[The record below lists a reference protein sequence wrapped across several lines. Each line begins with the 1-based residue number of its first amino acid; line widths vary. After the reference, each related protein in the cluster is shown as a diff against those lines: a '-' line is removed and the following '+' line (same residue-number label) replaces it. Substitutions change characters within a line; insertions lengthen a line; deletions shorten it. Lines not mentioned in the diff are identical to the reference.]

1 MAATTKKRGGY
12 HVCEGDIYELDVAFF
27 WDAEQMA
34 RLYKR
39 YFGIELVIDPDA
51 VMARAYMHGMPDGS
65 VRFAILM
72 TERADWWHYAH
83 ECSHMVDFIFDQLGI
98 DTGLETTEPR
108 AYLMGFLFRELS
120 LASPHLQKSQE
131 ENGG

>member
-1 MAATTKKRGGY
+1 MDQNSFKICP
-12 HVCEGDIYELDVAFF
+12 VDIYELDVAFF
-27 WDAEQMA
+27 WDAEGMA
-34 RLYKR
+34 RVYERDLD
-39 YFGIELVIDPDA
+39 IHLEIDPDA
-51 VMARAYMHGMPDGS
+51 VKARAYMHGMEDGS

-72 TERADWWHYAH
+72 TDRADWWHYAH

-131 ENGG
+131 EN